1 MIRVKK
7 RRRKKSRKSDYVL
20 AFSVLAIVGY
30 TVAGIVVQILTST
43 EISPTLTT
51 AWYSYW
57 TVEIVALAGIK
68 ITNIVK
74 GEKDLDVCDNSNR
87 KD

>member
-1 MIRVKK
+1 MARQRRSKK
-7 RRRKKSRKSDYVL
+7 RKSDYVL
-20 AFSVLAIVGY
+20 AASILAIVLY
-30 TVAGIVVQILTST
+30 TVAGIVVQIITGL

-68 ITNIVK
+68 ITNVIK
-74 GEKDLDVCDNSNR
+74 GEKDIDVYDNSNR

>member
-1 MIRVKK
+1 MAQQRRSKK
-7 RRRKKSRKSDYVL
+7 RKSDYVL
-20 AFSVLAIVGY
+20 AASILAIVLY
-30 TVAGIVVQILTST
+30 TVAGIVVQIITGL

-68 ITNIVK
+68 ITNVIK
-74 GEKDLDVCDNSNR
+74 GEKECMSAVPNPYGEFAG
-87 KD
+87 

>member
-1 MIRVKK
+1 MARQRRSKK
-7 RRRKKSRKSDYVL
+7 RKSDYVL
-20 AFSVLAIVGY
+20 AASILAIVLY
-30 TVAGIVVQILTST
+30 TVAGIVVQIITGS

-68 ITNIVK
+68 ITNVIR
-74 GEKDLDVCDNSNR
+74 GEDNIDVTDNSSR

>member
-1 MIRVKK
+1 MARQRRSK
-7 RRRKKSRKSDYVL
+7 RRKSDYVL
-20 AFSVLAIVGY
+20 AASILAIVLY
-30 TVAGIVVQILTST
+30 TVAGIVVQIITGL

-68 ITNIVK
+68 ITNVIK
-74 GEKDLDVCDNSNR
+74 GEKDIDVYDNSNR

>member
-1 MIRVKK
+1 MARQRRSKK
-7 RRRKKSRKSDYVL
+7 RKSDYVL
-20 AFSVLAIVGY
+20 AASILAIVLY
-30 TVAGIVVQILTST
+30 TVAGIVVQIITGS

-68 ITNIVK
+68 ITNVIK
-74 GEKDLDVCDNSNR
+74 GEKDIDVYDNSSR

>member
-1 MIRVKK
+1 MARQRRSKK
-7 RRRKKSRKSDYVL
+7 RKSDYVL
-20 AFSVLAIVGY
+20 VASILAIVLY
-30 TVAGIVVQILTST
+30 TVAGIVVQIITGS

-68 ITNIVK
+68 ITNVIK
-74 GEKDLDVCDNSNR
+74 GEKDIDVYDNSNR

>member
-1 MIRVKK
+1 MARQRRSKK
-7 RRRKKSRKSDYVL
+7 RKSDYVL
-20 AFSVLAIVGY
+20 VASILAIVLY
-30 TVAGIVVQILTST
+30 TVAGIVVQIITGS

-68 ITNIVK
+68 ITNVIR
-74 GEKDLDVCDNSNR
+74 GEDNIDVTDNSSR

>member
-1 MIRVKK
+1 MAQQRRSKK
-7 RRRKKSRKSDYVL
+7 RKSDYVL
-20 AFSVLAIVGY
+20 AASILAIVLY
-30 TVAGIVVQILTST
+30 TVAGIVVQIITGS

-68 ITNIVK
+68 ITNVIK
-74 GEKDLDVCDNSNR
+74 GEDNIDVTDNSSR

>member
-1 MIRVKK
+1 MAQQRRSKK
-7 RRRKKSRKSDYVL
+7 RKSDYVL
-20 AFSVLAIVGY
+20 AASILAIVLY
-30 TVAGIVVQILTST
+30 TVAGIVVQIITGS

-68 ITNIVK
+68 ITNVIK
-74 GEKDLDVCDNSNR
+74 GEKDIDVYDNSNR

>member
-1 MIRVKK
+1 MARQRRSKK
-7 RRRKKSRKSDYVL
+7 RKSDYVL
-20 AFSVLAIVGY
+20 AASILAIVLY
-30 TVAGIVVQILTST
+30 TVAGIVVQIITGL

-68 ITNIVK
+68 ITNVIR
-74 GEKDLDVCDNSNR
+74 GEDNIDVTDNSSR

>member
-1 MIRVKK
+1 MRK
-7 RRRKKSRKSDYVL
+7 RRRKRKSDYVL

-30 TVAGIVVQILTST
+30 TVAGIAVQILTST

-74 GEKDLDVCDNSNR
+74 GEKDLDIPDSSNR

>member
-1 MIRVKK
+1 MARQRRSK
-7 RRRKKSRKSDYVL
+7 RRKTDYVL
-20 AFSVLAIVGY
+20 VASILAIVLY
-30 TVAGIVVQILTST
+30 TVAGIVVQIITGS

-68 ITNIVK
+68 ITNVIK
-74 GEKDLDVCDNSNR
+74 GEKDIDVYDNSNR

>member
-1 MIRVKK
+1 MAQQRRSKK
-7 RRRKKSRKSDYVL
+7 RKSDYVL
-20 AFSVLAIVGY
+20 AASILAIVLY
-30 TVAGIVVQILTST
+30 TVAGIIVQIITGS
-43 EISPTLTT
+43 EISPTLTS

-68 ITNIVK
+68 ITNVIR
-74 GEKDLDVCDNSNR
+74 GEDNIDVTDNSSR

>member
-7 RRRKKSRKSDYVL
+7 RRRKRKSDYVL
-20 AFSVLAIVGY
+20 VFSVLAIVGY
-30 TVAGIVVQILTST
+30 TVAGIAVQILTST

>member
-1 MIRVKK
+1 MTRQH
-7 RRRKKSRKSDYVL
+7 RRRKRKSDYIM
-20 AFSVLAIVGY
+20 AASILAIVGY
-30 TVAGIVVQILTST
+30 TVAGIVVQIITGS

-68 ITNIVK
+68 ITNVIK
-74 GEKDLDVCDNSNR
+74 GEKDIDVYDNSNR

>member
-1 MIRVKK
+1 MAQQRRSKK
-7 RRRKKSRKSDYVL
+7 RKSDYVL
-20 AFSVLAIVGY
+20 EASILAIVLY
-30 TVAGIVVQILTST
+30 TVAGIVVQIITGL

-68 ITNIVK
+68 ITNVIK
-74 GEKDLDVCDNSNR
+74 GEKDIDVYDNSNR

>member
-1 MIRVKK
+1 MAQQRRSKK
-7 RRRKKSRKSDYVL
+7 RKSDYVL
-20 AFSVLAIVGY
+20 VASILAIVLY
-30 TVAGIVVQILTST
+30 TVAGIVVQIITGS

-68 ITNIVK
+68 ITNVIR
-74 GEKDLDVCDNSNR
+74 GEDNIDVTDNSSR

>member
-1 MIRVKK
+1 MARQHRSKK
-7 RRRKKSRKSDYVL
+7 RKSDYVL
-20 AFSVLAIVGY
+20 AASILAIVLY
-30 TVAGIVVQILTST
+30 TVAGIAVQIITGS

-68 ITNIVK
+68 ITNVIK
-74 GEKDLDVCDNSNR
+74 GEKDIDVYDNSNR

>member
-1 MIRVKK
+1 MARQRRSKK
-7 RRRKKSRKSDYVL
+7 RKSDYVL
-20 AFSVLAIVGY
+20 AASILAIVLY
-30 TVAGIVVQILTST
+30 TVAGIVVQIITGS

-68 ITNIVK
+68 ITNVIK
-74 GEKDLDVCDNSNR
+74 GEKDIDVYDNSNR

>member
-1 MIRVKK
+1 MAQQRRSKK
-7 RRRKKSRKSDYVL
+7 RKSDYVL
-20 AFSVLAIVGY
+20 AASILAIVLY
-30 TVAGIVVQILTST
+30 TVAGIVVQIITGS

-68 ITNIVK
+68 ITNVIK
-74 GEKDLDVCDNSNR
+74 GEKDIDVYDNSNG

>member
-1 MIRVKK
+1 MKK
-7 RRRKKSRKSDYVL
+7 RRRKRKSDYVL
-20 AFSVLAIVGY
+20 VFSVLAIVGY
-30 TVAGIVVQILTST
+30 TVAGIAVQILTST

-68 ITNIVK
+68 IANIK
-74 GEKDLDVCDNSNR
+74 HGEDNDNSGT
-87 KD
+87 DAFG

>member
-1 MIRVKK
+1 MAQQRRSKK
-7 RRRKKSRKSDYVL
+7 RKSDYVL
-20 AFSVLAIVGY
+20 AASILAIVLY
-30 TVAGIVVQILTST
+30 TVAGIVVQIITGL

-68 ITNIVK
+68 ITNVIK
-74 GEKDLDVCDNSNR
+74 GEKDIDVYDNSNR

>member
-1 MIRVKK
+1 MAQQRRSKK
-7 RRRKKSRKSDYVL
+7 RKSDYVL
-20 AFSVLAIVGY
+20 AASILAIVLY
-30 TVAGIVVQILTST
+30 TVAGIVVQIITGL

-68 ITNIVK
+68 ITNVIR
-74 GEKDLDVCDNSNR
+74 GEDNIDVTDNSSR

>member
-1 MIRVKK
+1 MAQQRRSKK
-7 RRRKKSRKSDYVL
+7 RKSDYVL
-20 AFSVLAIVGY
+20 AASILAIVLY
-30 TVAGIVVQILTST
+30 TVAGIVVQIITGS

-68 ITNIVK
+68 ITNVIR
-74 GEKDLDVCDNSNR
+74 GEDNIDVTDNSSR

>member
-1 MIRVKK
+1 MTRQRRSKK
-7 RRRKKSRKSDYVL
+7 RKSDYVL
-20 AFSVLAIVGY
+20 AASILAIVLY
-30 TVAGIVVQILTST
+30 TVAGIVVQIITGS

-68 ITNIVK
+68 ITNVIR
-74 GEKDLDVCDNSNR
+74 GEDNIDVTDNSSR